1 MARLSSAKRYAQAI
15 FAIAQE
21 KNQVD
26 LWNLELWAMVD
37 KLSNDELR
45 AVLSQA
51 SIPMS
56 TKVGIVREV
65 FGDASELAQN
75 LLCLLVERGRLGLL
89 PEIRRQY
96 SRLLDEYHG
105 REQVQVVS
113 AVPLD
118 AKTQEEVSKLLHEIV
133 KKEVVLDN
141 RVDPDILGGL
151 VIQVGDKLIDGS
163 VRGRLHDLRQEM
175 AGSQ

>member
-96 SRLLDEYHG
+96 SRRLDEYHG